1 LDLETILSDVAG
13 PEPARAD
20 PLTDSRG
27 VDVTRKLSETKGRS
41 DDSDDSLLLVAEDL
55 LEVERELEI
64 LARPSIELEQIEETR
79 ALELASGDRDQKG

>member
-1 LDLETILSDVAG
+1 M
-13 PEPARAD
+13 
-20 PLTDSRG
+20 
-27 VDVTRKLSETKGRS
+27 TRKLSETKGRS